1 MHIKS
6 CYVATEIDHL
16 TRYQDIHNFKA
27 PRKGVIQDYYEK
39 IKASISS
46 LQNKS
51 YAVIESTINRS
62 SKSITSSN
70 DTNVFEIS
78 SFRSASNITN
88 ESNARSNSNASLIYG
103 IGRNAQE

>member
-51 YAVIESTINRS
+51 SAVIEPNIHRS
-62 SKSITSSN
+62 YKSITSSN
-70 DTNVFEIS
+70 QMNVS
-78 SFRSASNITN
+78 DM
-88 ESNARSNSNASLIYG
+88 
-103 IGRNAQE
+103 